1 MNESKEMIFKKR
13 YFGIL
18 LVFFAGATGLFAQSE
33 AETQPTHEL
42 VVSGDAI

>member
-1 MNESKEMIFKKR
+1 MNESKEMISKKR

-18 LVFFAGATGLFAQSE
+18 LVFFARATGLY
-33 AETQPTHEL
+33 AETEVEAQPTHEL